1 MGSTMNVAGFIY
13 DSCLIQISDDKEWS
27 QIIFTQH
34 SFLFFFHTPSLLL
47 CTCSRV
53 TSSTSSSLSKRYMKI
68 CHTGAVRLH
77 SSGSSLHQCQLN
89 NCLPLITAQIRP
101 RWPKH
106 ITAAWKQMCRR
117 QRLCIQLEFTGKF
130 VEFLKMQQKHKH
142 TRQKKKKCWN
152 RCQVRLKWSKK
163 RLTLV
168 HQRSCIDLSI
178 CSSLT
183 NKRDGQC

>member
-1 MGSTMNVAGFIY
+1 MRRATESKDSHLLQLTKQIQTQQSHHRKYFFLIRFLYMGSTMNVAGFIY

-101 RWPKH
+101 R
-106 ITAAWKQMCRR
+106 
-117 QRLCIQLEFTGKF
+117 
-130 VEFLKMQQKHKH
+130 
-142 TRQKKKKCWN
+142 
-152 RCQVRLKWSKK
+152 
-163 RLTLV
+163 
-168 HQRSCIDLSI
+168 
-178 CSSLT
+178 
-183 NKRDGQC
+183 